1 MSADGEWLELKAG
14 GKLKMMLLGDEY
26 SGKWELDGT
35 NLTITQ
41 AGDTYYGTL
50 KDGVIVMDLA
60 GLTYTYEKEV
70 TAQDAPGKD
79 TVQEATAA
87 VTEPVAPEIGYWTLK
102 YTEGEGDMAMDE
114 ETIALLKALGIEIY
128 VNLNADGTGA
138 FMIEEAMPIT
148 WGDGKFVA
156 DDGSEVSYKIE
167 SGELIVDVEG
177 TLMHFVPGESTPGEN
192 PSEAA
197 GEDLFSGKKMYY
209 VAVSG
214 KVSGT
219 DMNESTLT
227 QMGGVTLTLN
237 GDGTGTF
244 DMFGQSDAVTYDDTA
259 IVRYN
264 TPMAYT
270 RDGEYLYLTVS
281 EGIEF
286 TMMPKMDAL
295 SRPKEE
301 LTLNDIGYWEGDYY
315 GWWQFDNV
323 ITGNSAAQG
332 NRWDCCM
339 TLDVNA
345 DGTGTII
352 IWDEDYGKDDPIAE
366 VAVTVTN
373 YTGATRI
380 VSESGQFMGC
390 EVAHADWLFYSD
402 ASNYK
407 DTLNFWAMYED
418 SDTKIDC
425 RFFLRQWGTVWDDV
439 KEWDIPGYYESWYLP
454 LIDNGVTVAP
464 NTIG

>member
-1 MSADGEWLELKAG
+1 M
-14 GKLKMMLLGDEY
+14 
-26 SGKWELDGT
+26 
-35 NLTITQ
+35 
-41 AGDTYYGTL
+41 
-50 KDGVIVMDLA
+50 
-60 GLTYTYEKEV
+60 
-70 TAQDAPGKD
+70 
-79 TVQEATAA
+79 
-87 VTEPVAPEIGYWTLK
+87 
-102 YTEGEGDMAMDE
+102 
-114 ETIALLKALGIEIY
+114 
-128 VNLNADGTGA
+128 
-138 FMIEEAMPIT
+138 
-148 WGDGKFVA
+148 
-156 DDGSEVSYKIE
+156 
-167 SGELIVDVEG
+167 
-177 TLMHFVPGESTPGEN
+177 
-192 PSEAA
+192 
-197 GEDLFSGKKMYY
+197 
-209 VAVSG
+209 
-214 KVSGT
+214 
-219 DMNESTLT
+219 
-227 QMGGVTLTLN
+227 TLTLN

-259 IVRYN
+259 ITRYN
-264 TPMAYT
+264 TPMAYI

-373 YTGATRI
+373 YTGTTRI

-439 KEWDIPGYYESWYLP
+439 KEWEIPGYYESWYLP